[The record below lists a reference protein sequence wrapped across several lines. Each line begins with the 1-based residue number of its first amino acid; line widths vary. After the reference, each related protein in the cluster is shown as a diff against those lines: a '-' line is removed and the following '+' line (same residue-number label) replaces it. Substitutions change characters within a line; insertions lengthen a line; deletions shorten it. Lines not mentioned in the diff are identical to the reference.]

1 VLKTGSEIRASE
13 LNYLADLPAP
23 ERRPLQKIEI
33 RILDNHS
40 FEVCVEAK
48 SPTVHIVSLQP
59 AYAEKLTGGK
69 VSAEVLIEKSF
80 EFLLARESNTSIL
93 RSFDL
98 AVIARYFPDYE
109 DEIAGHLV
117 QHSHSSS

>member
-1 VLKTGSEIRASE
+1 M
-13 LNYLADLPAP
+13 
-23 ERRPLQKIEI
+23 QKIEI
-33 RILDNHS
+33 RILDNHN
-40 FEVCVEAK
+40 FEVRVEAK
-48 SPTVHIVSLQP
+48 SPSVHIVTLQP
-59 AYAEKLTGGK
+59 AYAEKLAGGK

-109 DEIAGHLV
+109 NEIIRHL
-117 QHSHSSS
+117 S

>member
-1 VLKTGSEIRASE
+1 M
-13 LNYLADLPAP
+13 
-23 ERRPLQKIEI
+23 QKIEI

-40 FEVCVEAK
+40 FEVRVEAK
-48 SPTVHIVSLQP
+48 SPTIHVVTLQP

-69 VSAEVLIEKSF
+69 ITAEVLIEKSF

-109 DEIAGHLV
+109 NEITRHLG
-117 QHSHSSS
+117 